1 MAGSGFE
8 RKRLWVLKKS
18 LNGTPFHRRA
28 CVAGFL
34 VSVRLSCG
42 GQNRCC
48 RPTEEA
54 HQSLDV
60 LSYRCQE
67 ELLAHEPKSPQAQ
80 APQSDLILQFREQ
93 GFHLLSLPLCFGELW
108 RVDQLPRTLSGWF
121 VLVDDEAPEGSAG
134 ALCSKRARATLFA
147 CSDVVEGSIA
157 INSATVVEELASRT
171 DITIVFRF
179 VRKTLGAKERAP
191 LSVDTVTGPHVGS
204 DAPIG

>member
-1 MAGSGFE
+1 
-8 RKRLWVLKKS
+8 VLKKS
-18 LNGTPFHRRA
+18 LNGMPFHLRA

-34 VSVRLSCG
+34 IFVRLSCG

-67 ELLAHEPKSPQAQ
+67 ELLAHELESPQSQ
-80 APQSDLILQFREQ
+80 APQSDLILQFGEQ

-121 VLVDDEAPEGSAG
+121 VLVDDKAPEGSTG
-134 ALCSKRARATLFA
+134 ALWSKRAWATFFA
-147 CSDVVEGSIA
+147 
-157 INSATVVEELASRT
+157 
-171 DITIVFRF
+171 
-179 VRKTLGAKERAP
+179 
-191 LSVDTVTGPHVGS
+191 
-204 DAPIG
+204 

>member
-67 ELLAHEPKSPQAQ
+67 ELLAHEPESPQSQ
-80 APQSDLILQFREQ
+80 APQSDLILQFGEQ

-121 VLVDDEAPEGSAG
+121 VLVDDKAPEGSTG
-134 ALCSKRARATLFA
+134 ALWSERARATLFA
-147 CSDVVEGSIA
+147 CPDVVV
-157 INSATVVEELASRT
+157 SAVPMNPTTVVQGLAGGA
-171 DITIVFRF
+171 DIAIVFRF
-179 VRKTLGAKERAP
+179 VGETLGAKEWLLFRWI
-191 LSVDTVTGPHVGS
+191 LSRVRM
-204 DAPIG
+204 

>member
-1 MAGSGFE
+1 
-8 RKRLWVLKKS
+8 LKKS
-18 LNGTPFHRRA
+18 LNGTLFHLRA

-34 VSVRLSCG
+34 IFVRLSCG

-48 RPTEEA
+48 RPTEKA

-60 LSYRCQE
+60 LSYRCEE
-67 ELLAHEPKSPQAQ
+67 ELLAHEPESPQTQ

-93 GFHLLSLPLCFGELW
+93 GFHLFSLPLGFGELW

-121 VLVDDEAPEGSAG
+121 VLVDDKAPEGSTG
-134 ALCSKRARATLFA
+134 ALWSERARATLFA
-147 CSDVVEGSIA
+147 CPDVVEGSIA

-171 DITIVFRF
+171 DVAIVFRF
-179 VRKTLGAKERAP
+179 VGETLGAKEWAS

>member
-1 MAGSGFE
+1 MPYKRRSGFSRHFASPNFWLFG
-8 RKRLWVLKKS
+8 RKLDFFNTHRLWVLKKS
-18 LNGTPFHRRA
+18 LNGMPFHLRA

-34 VSVRLSCG
+34 IFVRLSCG

-67 ELLAHEPKSPQAQ
+67 ELLAHEPESPQTQ

-121 VLVDDEAPEGSAG
+121 VLADHAGGNCEDAWSA
-134 ALCSKRARATLFA
+134 
-147 CSDVVEGSIA
+147 
-157 INSATVVEELASRT
+157 
-171 DITIVFRF
+171 
-179 VRKTLGAKERAP
+179 
-191 LSVDTVTGPHVGS
+191 
-204 DAPIG
+204 